1 MKASRRILDCNEL
14 HACSL
19 TVDFD
24 AAETRQ
30 QVSLPAMNDR
40 AAIELG
46 DNLNRHRELPPHSFH
61 DVSLGNRADE
71 ISAEPN
77 ERLHSAITHGLTGPH
92 RVETTLAGWIEA
104 ILLGEAIEGDQI
116 RLFGNADSPLTLNI

>member
-1 MKASRRILDCNEL
+1 EL

-24 AAETRQ
+24 AAEARQ

-46 DNLNRHRELPPHSFH
+46 DNLNSHFELPPSTFH
-61 DVSLGNRADE
+61 DVSLGNRADK
-71 ISAEPN
+71 IAAEPN
-77 ERLHSAITHGLTGPH
+77 ERLHSAFAHGLTGPH
-92 RVETTLAGWIEA
+92 CIETTLAGWVEA
-104 ILLGEAIEGDQI
+104 VLLSEAIEGDQI
-116 RLFGNADSPLTLNI
+116 RLFGNPDSPLTLNI